1 MNDLRKLIP
10 LLLLVLLVGIV
21 LLRGAAQ
28 NTNVNPV
35 VSALNKAPR
44 GVMGYARWLE
54 SKNVKVEVDTLLPLR
69 DLESSENTL
78 LIVPPSEYARWQKSE
93 VTRVMTAVYQG
104 ASLLIL
110 CDEEKTR
117 NLRMGAFFEELQA
130 FCLDGGQAAL
140 MHASPLPRWSMKVL
154 SRGEARLKL
163 KEGSEMMHLFADEA
177 LETFA
182 AQKIHGQGRI
192 TLVAS
197 ASVMANDTIVKEGNL
212 AFLESVRSN
221 KKVVFL
227 EGHHRARDA
236 EFIGA
241 AFSRLG
247 PVVAT
252 IAFCLLPLVLL
263 LGALPRRGDGA
274 LERDFEPL
282 ASKMAARSLASLYA
296 RAKISP
302 ELSSPKLSHL
312 SSTEKGES

>member
-10 LLLLVLLVGIV
+10 ALLLILMAGIF

-54 SKNVKVEVDTLLPLR
+54 SKQVSVAVDSLLPLR
-69 DLESSENTL
+69 DLSSSEDTL
-78 LIVPPSEYARWQKSE
+78 LIVPPSEYARWQQSE
-93 VTRVMTAVYQG
+93 VKALMTAVYKG
-104 ASLLIL
+104 ASLMIL

-117 NLRMGAFFEELQA
+117 NVRMKTLLDELDA
-130 FCLDGGQAAL
+130 HCLDGGQATV
-140 MHASPLPRWSMKVL
+140 MHDSPMPRWPMKVL

-163 KEGSEMMHLFADEA
+163 SQGNTMVPLFADGE
-177 LETFA
+177 LEPFV
-182 AQKIHGQGRI
+182 AQSIHGKGRI

-197 ASVMANDTIVKEGNL
+197 ASVMANDTVVKEGNL
-212 AFLESVRSN
+212 AFLESVRAD

-236 EFIGA
+236 EFIDA

-263 LGALPRRGDGA
+263 MGALPRRGDGA

-296 RAKISP
+296 RAKIDP
-302 ELSSPKLSHL
+302 ELSTPKPPQ
-312 SSTEKGES
+312 EGEP